1 MDVGSRR
8 ISVSQVSR
16 EPDVARETGSGDPRP
31 CLGHGGLRT
40 GHGATAVPVRIRRRS
55 CSPSGVSGPR
65 VRAAVLPP
73 VPQSQRHLRSL
84 ASTAAPPPVPAV
96 PAASQVARVPGRSAV
111 LPRPRP
117 LRRATVSAV
126 GPPCYRVRGRSA
138 VRSAPSIARIRGV
151 ARLRFPDWRG
161 SAGSAQRINGVSRLL
176 PYSDL
181 LALTSSSR
189 RGEDVSDRGSWKR
202 LRILLTGHVDAH
214 AEPDIETVMVPYRAC
229 VVP

>member
-55 CSPSGVSGPR
+55 CSPQRRLRPSRPR
-65 VRAAVLPP
+65 RRA
-73 VPQSQRHLRSL
+73 
-84 ASTAAPPPVPAV
+84 TTGPAV
-96 PAASQVARVPGRSAV
+96 PAASQVARVHGRSAV

-151 ARLRFPDWRG
+151 RGPGSRTGQSGSRTGGGRLVRRSVSMVFRVCC
-161 SAGSAQRINGVSRLL
+161 RIV
-176 PYSDL
+176 
-181 LALTSSSR
+181 T
-189 RGEDVSDRGSWKR
+189 
-202 LRILLTGHVDAH
+202 
-214 AEPDIETVMVPYRAC
+214 C
-229 VVP
+229 